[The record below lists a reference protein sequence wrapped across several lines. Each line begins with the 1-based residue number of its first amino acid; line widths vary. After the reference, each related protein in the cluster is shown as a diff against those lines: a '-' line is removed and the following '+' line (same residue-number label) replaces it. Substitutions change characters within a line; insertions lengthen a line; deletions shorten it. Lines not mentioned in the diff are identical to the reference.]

1 MKFERARILSTLT
14 VGDVIIVDI
23 VMSYEMYLE
32 ILSRKHE
39 FLTVSRVI
47 QEPST
52 YIVPDW
58 IKDDF
63 IKLVEMEP
71 GITGEYSYDY
81 NPEDIREL
89 ELSAASIWYNTIEAI
104 EESMYKL
111 LERRRTPK
119 EAASLT
125 PRSSAVKFT
134 ISGTSRGWKA
144 VLLSLPIW
152 ENESN
157 KKLLTGLKEE
167 LINKNL
173 I

>member
-1 MKFERARILSTLT
+1 MKLERARVLSTIT
-14 VGDVIIVDI
+14 VRDVIIVDMVI
-23 VMSYEMYLE
+23 SYEMFLE

-39 FLTVSRVI
+39 FLTVSRII

-63 IKLVEMEP
+63 VELVEKNP
-71 GITGEYSYDY
+71 GITGEFSYDY
-81 NPEDIREL
+81 NPNNPNEL
-89 ELSAASIWYNTIEAI
+89 ELSAAAIWYDTIEFI
-104 EESMYKL
+104 EKCMYNL

-119 EAASLT
+119 EVSSLI

-134 ISGTSRGWKA
+134 ISGTDRGWKA

-152 ENESN
+152 ENEAN
-157 KKLLTGLKEE
+157 KKLLTKLKEE